1 MVTFS
6 FNTTN
11 PFLQTQAYSL
21 PDYLTSFLYI
31 LQDNESKMISP
42 RDLRDV
48 QLSLWSSVT
57 FKQTLASNS
66 NIYYI
71 GTDFYNPSD
80 RSQSDFARKFYF
92 GKRSYSGTY
101 SYSYVYDIMNSTLLS
116 SDTDIFFYNTKLDY
130 LDQDQTR
137 LVFLAGTAFSG
148 FRNAPYVQTQR
159 VFDETLSFDFVNTS
173 GNIDVRSDWA
183 TVSVN
188 NLGFPTIANS
198 GVSAS
203 NGRSLKY
210 SGTSS
215 NASLYW
221 DDLTYPLVTTLGTT
235 GSRLQIFG
243 NPFNINGYPFQFTD
257 SRRTTFAVSD
267 IKIGDLIQDV
277 PITEVIRRIIYPSLK
292 PTCSLR
298 ILPPFSNG
306 IVEVGTYPTPV
317 IEFTINK
324 KTYPTLTTV
333 LQNMIPGVYPAI
345 NSPDYTT
352 VTSTSNGV
360 VISPIAATATEFKV
374 IVNDGITGS
383 FEDSTTLTG
392 IYPYFYGYSSL
403 STMTTIGLASLTKK
417 VEIKSDKV
425 FDFTGSGNQYFIYPK
440 DYGTLSTIYDED
452 GFNVTGSFSYTT
464 QVFSSPTGLW
474 AAEEFYV
481 YKRLNAPTIGL
492 PSLNYEF
499 LY

>member
-11 PFLQTQAYSL
+11 PYLQTQAYSL
-21 PDYLTSFLYI
+21 PDYLTDFLYV

-57 FKQTLASNS
+57 FKQTLATNS

-71 GTDFYNPSD
+71 GTDFYNPDD
-80 RSQSDFARKFYF
+80 RSQSNFARKFYF

-101 SYSYVYDIMNSTLLS
+101 SYNSSYDIMKSSLLS

-130 LDQDQTR
+130 LDQDLTR

-148 FRNAPYVQTQR
+148 FRDAPYIQTQR
-159 VFDETLSFDFVNTS
+159 VLDDTLSFDIVNIM
-173 GNIDVRSDWA
+173 GNIDVRSTYA

-188 NLGFPTIANS
+188 NLGFPTIQNS
-198 GVSAS
+198 GGSAS
-203 NGRSLKY
+203 DGKSLKY

-215 NASLYW
+215 GDSLYW

-235 GSRLQIFG
+235 GSRLQLFG
-243 NPFNINGYPFQFTD
+243 NPFNINGYPFQFSD
-257 SRRTTFAVSD
+257 SRRTTFAINDV
-267 IKIGDLIQDV
+267 KVGDLIQNV
-277 PITEVIRRIIYPSLK
+277 PITEVLRRIIYPSLK
-292 PTCSLR
+292 PTCSIR
-298 ILPPFSNG
+298 ILPPFESG
-306 IVEVGTYPTPV
+306 ISEVGTYPTPV

-324 KTYPTLTTV
+324 KTYPTLTSV

-345 NSPDYTT
+345 TSPDYNT
-352 VTSTSNGV
+352 VTSTSNGI
-360 VISPIAATATEFKV
+360 VISPIAATATEFK
-374 IVNDGITGS
+374 IVVTDGIAGS
-383 FEDSTTLTG
+383 SEASTTITG
-392 IYPYFYGYSSL
+392 IYPYFHGYSSL
-403 STMTTIGLASLTKK
+403 STMTTIGLAGLTKIVETKGNK
-417 VEIKSDKV
+417 VY
-425 FDFTGSGNQYFIYPK
+425 DFTGSGNQYFIYPK

-452 GFNVTGSFSYTT
+452 GFNITASFSYTT